1 MSMRRNLTSKRII
14 FRGFTL
20 VEMAIVLVIIGLTI
34 GTLTATISAQVEH
47 RDLSETRNTLENI
60 KESLLGY
67 AMANGRLPC
76 PAQTPGTGIIGVEYF
91 SGGSPAGTSA
101 NGLCGQFYDGFVPAA
116 TLGLSPANTSGYIL
130 DAWNN
135 PIRYAV
141 FDLSDG
147 TVSKDLLTATDG
159 IKNANINGTSTD
171 ASCSTKSGMEF
182 VGCMSLLYVCD
193 ASPTAAAGDVAADC
207 GTATSLSRSTSSRGG
222 VVFVVYSTGKNA
234 ATGGTGKD
242 EAANPN
248 SNSTNN
254 DPVFVSHDPSG
265 SGAAGGEFD
274 DLMVWVSPNTIFARL
289 VQANKLP

>member
-1 MSMRRNLTSKRII
+1 MNMKRKLASRRII

-20 VEMAIVLVIIGLTI
+20 VEMAVVLVIIGLVI
-34 GTLTATISAQVEH
+34 GSLTATISAQVEH
-47 RDLSETRNTLENI
+47 RDFSETKNTLENI
-60 KESLLGY
+60 RESLLGY

-76 PAQTPGTGIIGVEYF
+76 PAQTPGTGVTGVEYF
-91 SGGSPAGTSA
+91 STGSPAGTAA
-101 NGLCGQFYDGFVPAA
+101 NGLCGQFYDGYVPAV
-116 TLGLSPANTSGYIL
+116 TLGLSPTNTSGYIL

-135 PIRYAV
+135 PIHYAV
-141 FDLSDG
+141 FNLSDQ
-147 TVSKDLLTATDG
+147 TANKYLLTMTDG

-193 ASPTAAAGDVAADC
+193 ASPTASAGGAAADC
-207 GTATSLSRSTSSRGG
+207 GTATSLSTSTSSRGG

-254 DPVFVSHDPSG
+254 DPVFVSHDPSA
-265 SGAAGGEFD
+265 SGATGGEFD